1 MCLFGVTESW
11 LATNP
16 AAVAEIDVQRQRRTG
31 AQESDSDVERETS
44 SSTNTFSAQEASES
58 STSGGSE
65 ASSDEGE
72 PGSCCQERLLFEFLE
87 SEPPYQRE
95 PLADKACLLTE
106 THLVHHSHTR
116 LSSHFCLSECLS
128 DEVGLHARCR
138 FVASPSG
145 FRSSKLSGAAICRRP
160 AGSPLHGMVVLDHS
174 TLVRYLSHG
183 FLFKVLDVEWLLRIQ
198 KPICC

>member
-1 MCLFGVTESW
+1 MTQLYSKNTYAKNTARGCGCLWSRNHGWQLT
-11 LATNP
+11 P
-16 AAVAEIDVQRQRRTG
+16 ADVAEIDVQRQRRTG
-31 AQESDSDVERETS
+31 AEESDSDVERETS

-106 THLVHHSHTR
+106 THLVHRSLTTHQARS
-116 LSSHFCLSECLS
+116 CLSECLS
-128 DEVGLHARCR
+128 DEVGLLRCR

-145 FRSSKLSGAAICRRP
+145 FQS
-160 AGSPLHGMVVLDHS
+160 
-174 TLVRYLSHG
+174 
-183 FLFKVLDVEWLLRIQ
+183 
-198 KPICC
+198 